1 MRLQW
6 PLYTQPDLYMC
17 TLPLHTRDQV
27 QVSIGDWEELCGGG
41 VITTKQGIETGGDDM
56 VHISISSG
64 GQERPEMNNGFWFW
78 QLP

>member
-1 MRLQW
+1 MGLQW

-41 VITTKQGIETGGDDM
+41 DITTKQGIETGGDDM
-56 VHISISSG
+56 SIYPSAVEVKK
-64 GQERPEMNNGFWFW
+64 GQK
-78 QLP
+78 